1 MLLNLHKKGWQ
12 SGLYLEDFGSH
23 EKSNNDIVN
32 EMLELAKGYKAA
44 VEDEDK
50 LTKEELAIA
59 HVGKRD
65 PKRHLS
71 AKVDVLMAS
80 NITQC
85 LGAML
90 GTVVFS

>member
-12 SGLYLEDFGSH
+12 SGLRLDDFDPH
-23 EKSNNDIVN
+23 AKSNTEIVG

-44 VEDEDK
+44 VEEEDK

-59 HVGKRD
+59 NVGKRD
-65 PKRHLS
+65 PKRHLA
-71 AKVDVLMAS
+71 AKVDVLMSS